1 MRKVGFL
8 AALLAL
14 SACSQKVITEEQ
26 LQANAQGTLDAFKI
40 VCRDGVEYL
49 VSPWHSYAVSP
60 HLKPDG
66 KPYTCEVK
74 K

>member
-14 SACSQKVITEEQ
+14 SACSQVESSLEE
-26 LQANAQGTLDAFKI
+26 NAQVNLDELKVA
-40 VCRDGVEYL
+40 CRDGVEYL
-49 VSPWHSYAVSP
+49 VSPFGGSYAAVSP

-66 KPYTCEVK
+66 KPYTCEAK

>member
-1 MRKVGFL
+1 MRKIGFL

-14 SACSQKVITEEQ
+14 SACSQVESSLEE
-26 LQANAQGTLDAFKI
+26 NAQVNLDELKVA
-40 VCRDGVEYL
+40 CRDGVEYL
-49 VSPWHSYAVSP
+49 VSPWGASSQVATP

-66 KPYTCEVK
+66 KPYTCEAK